1 MSSLASDNLEQLD
14 LFQPQE
20 YTLGLD
26 LGIKSIGWAVLHGER
41 ITRAGVYLFETAE
54 ERSNGKLVSKAA
66 ERGRKRR
73 IRRMLDRKARRGRH
87 IRYLLQRE
95 GLPVE
100 ALEKVMVHQSNR
112 TLWDVRAEAI
122 ERKLSK
128 QELAAVLFHLVR
140 HRGYFPNTK
149 QPLPD
154 DLEDDE
160 VDEEQGKI
168 NRAISNLR
176 RELQSSDCK
185 TVGQFLARH
194 RERQRNRIEDY
205 SNLMPRKLVA
215 EEAQQIISYQRQQ
228 GHQLSQEFENKY
240 LDVLMNQRSGRSPK
254 LGNCSLIP
262 SELRA
267 PACAPS
273 TEWFKFLQNLG
284 NLQITNVYKDEWEL
298 TEERRSQIIDACSQR
313 SASSYWQIR
322 RDLQIPEEYRFNMVR
337 YEPRKPDEDLR
348 VFLERQ
354 EGKKLANFQH
364 WKQLERL
371 LGTAYPMETMDEA
384 ARLITVVKD
393 NEKLSDQLADLL
405 PEASDE
411 AIAQLCGLDF
421 TTVAKISLAAIYR
434 ILPHMKQGKGYY
446 DACQQ
451 EGLPEAVATPAE
463 DRVPPFDEMYNPV
476 VNRALSQARKLI
488 NAVIDQYGMPTM
500 IRVELA
506 RDLGRGREERGKI
519 ESEQRRLGRENERR
533 AEEFRSEFGIEQR
546 ADQGLRY
553 RLWQEQGCICPYS
566 GRVISSSS
574 VLSEDT
580 QIDHILPISRSFD
593 NSLNNKVLCFIA
605 ENAQKGNQT
614 PYEYLDPE
622 RFQRLELISARWPEA
637 RRTRLLHKSF
647 GKVSEDWKSRALN
660 DTRYL
665 TSALA
670 NHVRQHLPD
679 AKVQTVN
686 GRITSY
692 LRKQWGLEKHRQK
705 RIPLA
710 ALKLADLER
719 LSKKDSSNRKLYAHL
734 KQCLE
739 AADDRP
745 DVAFPQPFYFPTDQ
759 DTKPLTSVELVE
771 KHTHHAVD
779 AIVVACTTPA
789 MVQQVT
795 RYHQDIYRYR
805 KLGEK
810 RPTPWPQTFRQDVL
824 EAESKVFITRHP
836 QRVSGGLHPDT
847 LQKHQQNSQPDR
859 ERVALMDVD
868 LDDLERL
875 VEKDAS
881 NSKLYAYLK
890 ESLEASGNEP
900 KAAFKQPFY
909 MPTGPDAKQ
918 RPTLSKVTLF
928 RKKPESNKQL
938 SELGDGRLYDSMSQ
952 GRLDVYRYRAGG
964 KRKDQYRVVL
974 QRMLN
979 LMRGEENVRVFKN
992 GTPLD
997 QGDELDSRYQFLF
1010 SLYPDDLVEYRKQE
1024 ADQPVF
1030 GYYRTFNIANGGL
1043 SISCYENG
1051 VLINPIIKIVSA
1063 AHFAKVQVNLL
1074 GEVSR

>member
-1 MSSLASDNLEQLD
+1 
-14 LFQPQE
+14 
-20 YTLGLD
+20 
-26 LGIKSIGWAVLHGER
+26 
-41 ITRAGVYLFETAE
+41 
-54 ERSNGKLVSKAA
+54 
-66 ERGRKRR
+66 
-73 IRRMLDRKARRGRH
+73 
-87 IRYLLQRE
+87 
-95 GLPVE
+95 
-100 ALEKVMVHQSNR
+100 MVHQSNR
-112 TLWDVRAEAI
+112 TLWDVRAEAV
-122 ERKLSK
+122 ERKLSE
-128 QELAAVLFHLVR
+128 QELAAVLYHLVR

-176 RELQSSDCK
+176 RELQASDCK
-185 TVGQFLARH
+185 TVGQFLARY

-215 EEAQQIISYQRQQ
+215 EEAQQILTFQREQ
-228 GHQLSQEFENKY
+228 GYELSQEFETKY

-284 NLQITNVYKDEWEL
+284 NLQIANVYKDEWEL
-298 TEERRSQIIDACSQR
+298 TEERHNQIIAACSER
-313 SASSYWQIR
+313 STSSYWQIR

-337 YEPRKPDEDLR
+337 YEPQKPNESLQKY
-348 VFLERQ
+348 LEKQ
-354 EGKKLANFQH
+354 EGKTLANFRY
-364 WKQLERL
+364 WKQLEKI
-371 LGTAYPMETMDEA
+371 LGGGYSVEILDKVAHQ
-384 ARLITVVKD
+384 ITVIKD
-393 NEKLSDQLADLL
+393 EEKLADQLADLL
-405 PEASDE
+405 PEASDM
-411 AIAQLCGLDF
+411 AITKLCGLDF

-434 ILPHMKQGKGYY
+434 ILPHMKKGKGYY

-451 EGLPEAVATPAE
+451 EGLPEAEATLAG

-476 VNRALSQARKLI
+476 VNRALSQSRKLI
-488 NAVIDQYGMPTM
+488 NAVIDQYGMPSV

-519 ESEQRRLGRENERR
+519 EREQRKFGKENERR
-533 AEEFRSEFGIEQR
+533 AEEFRQEFKMEQR
-546 ADQGLRY
+546 GDQGLRY
-553 RLWQEQGCICPYS
+553 RLWQEQDCTCPYS
-566 GRVISSSS
+566 GELIKINS

-593 NSLNNKVLCFIA
+593 NSLNNKVLCFVA

-614 PYEYLDPE
+614 PFEYLDAE
-622 RFQRLELISARWPEA
+622 RFQRLETICARWPEA

-679 AKVQTVN
+679 VKVQTVN

-692 LRKQWGLEKHRQK
+692 LRKQWGLEK
-705 RIPLA
+705 
-710 ALKLADLER
+710 
-719 LSKKDSSNRKLYAHL
+719 
-734 KQCLE
+734 
-739 AADDRP
+739 DRN
-745 DVAFPQPFYFPTDQ
+745 
-759 DTKPLTSVELVE
+759 

-779 AIVVACTTPA
+779 AMVVACTTPA

-795 RYHQDIYRYR
+795 LYHQDIRHH
-805 KLGEK
+805 KQLGDK
-810 RPTPWPQTFRQDVL
+810 RPTPWPETFRQDVL

-859 ERVALMDVD
+859 ERVALVDVK

-881 NSKLYAYLK
+881 NAKLYAYLK
-890 ESLEASGNEP
+890 QCLEEADNQP
-900 KAAFKQPFY
+900 KVAFKPPFY
-909 MPTGPDAKQ
+909 MPTGPEAKQ
-918 RPTLSKVTLF
+918 RPILGKVTLF
-928 RKKPESNKQL
+928 RKKPEGNKQL
-938 SELGDGRLYDSMSQ
+938 AELGDGRLYDSMSQ

-964 KRKDQYRVVL
+964 KRKDEYRVVL
-974 QRMLN
+974 QRMIN
-979 LMRGEENVRVFKN
+979 LMNGELNNRVFLN
-992 GTPLD
+992 GKPLD
-997 QGDELDSRYQFLF
+997 KGPELDDHYEFLF
-1010 SLYPDDLVEYRKQE
+1010 SVYPDDLVEFRRTE
-1024 ADQPVF
+1024 AEEAVY
-1030 GYYRTFNIANGGL
+1030 GYYRGFHINKGCLIT
-1043 SISCYENG
+1043 SMYENG
-1051 VLINPIIKIVSA
+1051 IRVQKDISIVRA
-1063 AHFAKVQVNLL
+1063 AHFAKAQVNLL
-1074 GEVSR
+1074 GKVSR